1 LRPPGFSIFVK
12 AMRDIKRID
21 TVILAAGSSSRL
33 GVNKLLLTVDGVPVL
48 KRTLSHFLALQM
60 GVVFVVTGFD
70 RERVEGL
77 LRDAPVLTIHN
88 PLYEEGMSA
97 SVKAALPLLGEADGV
112 FFHLGDKPFVQRETL
127 QAMVDAFGRT
137 RHSIIMPLFQGQ
149 KGHPVLLDV
158 KPYLAEMH
166 VLQGDTALRPV
177 IENHSQDILYVEGD
191 EGITLDLD
199 TDEDI
204 DRLRRRGYTI
214 EKAEG

>member
-1 LRPPGFSIFVK
+1 MFFK
-12 AMRDIKRID
+12 AMRDIRRID

-33 GVNKLLLTVDGVPVL
+33 GANKLLLKVDGVPVL
-48 KRTLSHFLALQM
+48 KRTLSHFLALQT

-77 LRDAPVLTIHN
+77 LRDTPVLTIHN

-127 QAMVDAFGRT
+127 QAMVEAFGKT
-137 RHSIIMPLFQGQ
+137 RHSIIMPLFQGE
-149 KGHPVLLDV
+149 KGHPVLIDV
-158 KPYLAEMH
+158 KPYLAEMQTLH
-166 VLQGDTALRPV
+166 GDTALKPV
-177 IENHSQDILYVEGD
+177 IENHSGDILYVEGD

-204 DRLRRRGYTI
+204 ERLRRRGYKI